1 MSKEFQNLLTNEWEG
16 IPQAMTKQ
24 TAQLIKLKVQE
35 ITKGKTK

>member
-16 IPQAMTKQ
+16 IPQVMTKQ

>member
-1 MSKEFQNLLTNEWEG
+1 MSKEFQNLLTNEWES

-35 ITKGKTK
+35 ITKEKTK